1 MNSTKRESNT
11 ALYAVSEYAEF
22 SSLLALAK
30 AVRAELGLH
39 PVFVFKHD
47 YGALELH
54 AKQLD
59 ALHFSWASAKQ
70 ASLHTNYSASG
81 DEDDYVPTYVRLPKV
96 ASSVRERSR
105 TAATLRW
112 AATIGGIAAT
122 PIVVLGAI
130 PALFFR
136 GARTRSLLPML
147 KRLGRMHPGIVKM
160 RYHKLLAEM
169 RKVFDLFRPSI
180 VISGQDYSLSITA
193 MASLVAEERGIRTAI
208 VPFSMTPTTKE
219 LAESFSGTRTNL
231 LRGRLRSNLIR
242 KVFPQW
248 INHYQG
254 RDYTRLTLPEILVAE
269 EMRLAAPIPWM
280 PNSGRGVLLLPGQQS
295 LQYCAAAGIPLGQ
308 LRATGAQ
315 WSDQLWGLKTT
326 RGRRRADL
334 IDDIDSFS
342 ATSPTRNRLAS
353 TSFTDRTKLLLV
365 SWPPDQTP
373 RSPTGLNDFNDL
385 CGALIETLSR
395 IHYGGTARVAVSLHP
410 TLVGRPLHAELKREG
425 IYVLDRQLVEV
436 LDCADIFLAT
446 VSSTLLWSLQLEIPS
461 VNFDV
466 YRYGYREFSEAG
478 IIDVSS
484 VPDLRATLLS
494 LIRQP
499 DHYASVQEALRVSRG
514 HWGMFDGSCTK
525 RIMDELSALM
535 PQPVTGKVDS
545 DVGHQV
551 PSD

>member
-160 RYHKLLAEM
+160 RYQKLLAEM

-248 INHYQG
+248 INH
-254 RDYTRLTLPEILVAE
+254 
-269 EMRLAAPIPWM
+269 
-280 PNSGRGVLLLPGQQS
+280 S
-295 LQYCAAAGIPLGQ
+295 LQKKCVWRHQYRGCRTAGVGYFCFQ
-308 LRATGAQ
+308 GN
-315 WSDQLWGLKTT
+315 
-326 RGRRRADL
+326 
-334 IDDIDSFS
+334 
-342 ATSPTRNRLAS
+342 SPCSIALQPA
-353 TSFTDRTKLLLV
+353 FLLV
-365 SWPPDQTP
+365 SCVPQVRNGVTSSGASRPQEVGAG
-373 RSPTGLNDFNDL
+373 PT
-385 CGALIETLSR
+385 S
-395 IHYGGTARVAVSLHP
+395 
-410 TLVGRPLHAELKREG
+410 
-425 IYVLDRQLVEV
+425 
-436 LDCADIFLAT
+436 
-446 VSSTLLWSLQLEIPS
+446 
-461 VNFDV
+461 
-466 YRYGYREFSEAG
+466 
-478 IIDVSS
+478 
-484 VPDLRATLLS
+484 
-494 LIRQP
+494 
-499 DHYASVQEALRVSRG
+499 
-514 HWGMFDGSCTK
+514 
-525 RIMDELSALM
+525 
-535 PQPVTGKVDS
+535 
-545 DVGHQV
+545 
-551 PSD
+551 